1 MAVAWTGGP
10 ECFTPVAQLR
20 PAGPAGG
27 PPVAS
32 LALTRTSDGVLR
44 VAAAR
49 GWTVYVS
56 AVAEAAMLGRTGADQ
71 KVFAEWTRAVPSPAA
86 LSLAWAPGGGA
97 LVAGGAGGAL
107 HCWRFGGGSAT
118 AAPSPACATLRL
130 GGGRYGH
137 TMGVATSP
145 CGFAAVVAAP
155 LARPDKVTGG
165 ALALCALE
173 AGPLAAAAAPD
184 AAPQAAGDAAD
195 GALVAA
201 DAAAQRAAAQAAA
214 GNVARTV
221 AAARPPGAA
230 LWDAACALRVAAA
243 AGASAAAALAPL
255 HAPLAAAAASDASR
269 VYGVYGDAASAW
281 LAGAQA
287 SVALRRALLHGA
299 GSAAMAGG
307 SAELL
312 APLEALEN
320 EMRGQHAFTLLTA
333 FAAAPASPAASA
345 SAVAAAMRWAD
356 WAEARGAEVRPQLV
370 AAAAAA
376 RARAKQPARAPG
388 VAPPSRDA
396 CPVCATPLAITAA
409 GVDGELCRGP
419 APPADAPAS
428 QGSNGGHLV
437 ARCLFT
443 LAPRGAPRQ
452 PEWACG
458 GCAGAL
464 RGALAE
470 DDGADE
476 ATAARVPPCCP
487 ICGTRMRRATQ
498 RADPRAFLTHN
509 SV

>member
-1 MAVAWTGGP
+1 
-10 ECFTPVAQLR
+10 
-20 PAGPAGG
+20 
-27 PPVAS
+27 
-32 LALTRTSDGVLR
+32 VLR

-71 KVFAEWTRAVPSPAA
+71 KVFSEWTRAVPSPAA

-97 LVAGGAGGAL
+97 LVAGGAAGAL
-107 HCWRFGGGSAT
+107 HCWRFGGGSA
-118 AAPSPACATLRL
+118 ASAPSPACATLRL

-137 TMGVATSP
+137 TMGAATSP
-145 CGFAAVVAAP
+145 CGFAAVIAAP

-184 AAPQAAGDAAD
+184 AAPQAAGDTAD
-195 GALVAA
+195 GAIVAA

-214 GNVARTV
+214 SSVAHSV
-221 AAARPPGAA
+221 VAARPPGAA

-243 AGASAAAALAPL
+243 AGALAAAALAPL
-255 HAPLAAAAASDASR
+255 HAPLAAAAAADASR
-269 VYGVYGDAASAW
+269 VYGDAASAW

-299 GSAAMAGG
+299 GSGAVAAG

-320 EMRGQHAFTLLTA
+320 ETRAAHAFALLTA
-333 FAAAPASPAASA
+333 FAAAPATPAASA
-345 SAVAAAMRWAD
+345 SAVATALRWAD
-356 WAEARGAEVRPQLV
+356 WAEARGAEARPQLV
-370 AAAAAA
+370 VAAAAA

-437 ARCLFT
+437 ARCLLT

-470 DDGADE
+470 DDRADE

-487 ICGTRMRRATQ
+487 ICGTRMRHATP